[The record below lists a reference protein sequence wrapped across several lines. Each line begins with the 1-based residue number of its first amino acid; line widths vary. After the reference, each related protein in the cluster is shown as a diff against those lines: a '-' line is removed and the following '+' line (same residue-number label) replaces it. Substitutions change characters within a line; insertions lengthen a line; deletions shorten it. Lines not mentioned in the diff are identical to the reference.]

1 MLILKILAFCTLISF
16 TNLIGLYPANDNMSE
31 WLKDKGT
38 MINVIV
44 YTYVA
49 VVLIGWLHLIGLIMY
64 LWFS

>member
-16 TNLIGLYPANDNMSE
+16 TNLIGLYPAKDNMSE